1 MLTRYPHPLFK
12 YEGEF
17 ARNLVDLFE
26 KGGLLRYRVFR
37 LFKLVGHGSSC
48 SSSLVMTLAR
58 GLCALNQKWLKSLVD
73 CC

>member
-48 SSSLVMTLAR
+48 SSSLVMTLA